1 MVKYI
6 LLEDHMFVRRMGLVL
21 TAGALILA
29 LGTPAAEA
37 AESSTHGITVQ
48 ATGIVKVTPDG
59 VRLNLTA
66 TTLGATSKDALAATA
81 NTASAIRKVLAAN
94 GIAVKDIS
102 TARFTVNPEYT
113 YSQDKSPIISGYRAT
128 QSFNIVIRQANS
140 SGVII
145 DQVVAAAGDGV
156 TIDIVTPFVL
166 DSEKALVSA
175 RISAVKKAKAKAL
188 AYAKLLS
195 ARLGTVQYLTE
206 LNSDY
211 SPGPI
216 MYVGA
221 AKGDSSTQ
229 IDLGQQNVSVS
240 VEVRWNLR

>member
-1 MVKYI
+1 MIEYI

-37 AESSTHGITVQ
+37 ADSSTHGITVQ
-48 ATGIVKVTPDG
+48 ATGIVKVTPDA

-81 NTASAIRKVLAAN
+81 NTSTAIRKVLAAN
-94 GIAVKDIS
+94 GVALKDIS

-113 YSQDKSPIISGYRAT
+113 YTQDKAPIISGYRAT

-145 DQVVAAAGDGV
+145 DQVVAATGDGA
-156 TIDIVTPFVL
+156 TIDNVAPFVL